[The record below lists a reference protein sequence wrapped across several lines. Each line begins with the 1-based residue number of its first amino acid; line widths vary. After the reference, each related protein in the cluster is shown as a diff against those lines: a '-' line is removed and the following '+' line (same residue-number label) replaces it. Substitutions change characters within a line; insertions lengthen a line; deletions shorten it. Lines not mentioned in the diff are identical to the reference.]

1 MSEQHPEDRR
11 GKLNQQTFEFKSSDD
26 GKLLIFALGKLV
38 KTLKGEKASKLVSKI
53 GSANSDHEIQLLLA
67 KATGNYKRGNERTS
81 LEAEKDGR

>member
-1 MSEQHPEDRR
+1 MSTQHPEDRR
-11 GKLNQQTFEFKSSDD
+11 GKLIQQTFDYKSADD

-38 KTLKGEKASKLVSKI
+38 KTLKGEKALRLVSKI